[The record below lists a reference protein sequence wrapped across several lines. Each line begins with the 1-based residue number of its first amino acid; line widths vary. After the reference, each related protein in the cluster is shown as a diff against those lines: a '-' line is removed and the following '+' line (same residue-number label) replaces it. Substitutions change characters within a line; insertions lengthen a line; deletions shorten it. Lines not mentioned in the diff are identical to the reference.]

1 MPIHV
6 ANTPI
11 KVYGAAA
18 ASLNGKIYLLGGSD
32 CTNAK
37 DRNIPMPTNSVFVHD
52 PAGDSWSTGLSMPVT
67 LPAPD
72 ANFSVTTANG
82 KIFLI

>member
-37 DRNIPMPTNSVFVHD
+37 DRNIPMPTNSVFVRMTQ
-52 PAGDSWSTGLSMPVT
+52 PATAGAQVFRCPSPY
-67 LPAPD
+67 
-72 ANFSVTTANG
+72 VTTANG